1 MTYQVRVFDKIAKVY
16 IELSRN
22 TPLLIQLFFL
32 YYGLP
37 KLGIKID
44 GFTCGVIGLTF
55 LGGSYMAEAFRAG
68 LQSVAQGQIDSGE
81 SIGLN
86 RVQVFQ
92 YVVFP
97 QALSVSIPAIGAN
110 CLFLIKESSVVSA
123 IAVVELLFVTK
134 DLIESHILQGIDLD
148 VKQGEVVVVLG
159 PSGCGKSTL
168 LRCING
174 LEKIQGGQIYLEGS
188 GVLGQDLPWVDVRQK
203 IGMVFQ
209 NYELF
214 GHMNVIDNILLGPLK
229 VQKRLRIE
237 AEKVA
242 DELLKRVGLYD
253 RKQDYPR
260 QLSGGQKQR
269 IAIVRSLVM
278 QPQVILLD
286 EITAALD
293 PEMVREVL
301 DVVSETCP

>member
-1 MTYQVRVFDKIAKVY
+1 MNWQYIYSVMPQFVSATLTTLKISIISIILAILVGLICSILMTYRVRVFDKIAKVY

-110 CLFLIKESSVVSA
+110 CLFLSKESSVVSA

-134 DLIESHILQGIDLD
+134 VLIGMDYKTTEALFLLILSYLII
-148 VKQGEVVVVLG
+148 
-159 PSGCGKSTL
+159 L
-168 LRCING
+168 LPVSI
-174 LEKIQGGQIYLEGS
+174 LTSYLEYRS
-188 GVLGQDLPWVDVRQK
+188 RRASHGV
-203 IGMVFQ
+203 
-209 NYELF
+209 
-214 GHMNVIDNILLGPLK
+214 
-229 VQKRLRIE
+229 
-237 AEKVA
+237 
-242 DELLKRVGLYD
+242 
-253 RKQDYPR
+253 
-260 QLSGGQKQR
+260 
-269 IAIVRSLVM
+269 
-278 QPQVILLD
+278 
-286 EITAALD
+286 
-293 PEMVREVL
+293 
-301 DVVSETCP
+301 